1 MKQEEFVTISKERYR
16 ELLKI
21 EAFGTAF
28 VETEDDTYFDY
39 SERLEKEYTKI
50 DNKLD
55 NLEEIN

>member
-28 VETEDDTYFDY
+28 VETEDDTYFDV
-39 SERLEKEYTKI
+39 EWLEKEYTKI

-55 NLEEIN
+55 NSEEID

>member
-1 MKQEEFVTISKERYR
+1 MKQEEFVTISKELYR

-28 VETEDDTYFDY
+28 VETEDDTYFY

>member
-28 VETEDDTYFDY
+28 VETEDDTYFDV
-39 SERLEKEYTKI
+39 EWLEKSTLKSTI
-50 DNKLD
+50 SL
-55 NLEEIN
+55 II

>member
-21 EAFGTAF
+21 EAFSTSL
-28 VETEDDTYFDY
+28 VETEDGTYFDA
-39 SERLEKEYTKI
+39 EWLEKEYTKI